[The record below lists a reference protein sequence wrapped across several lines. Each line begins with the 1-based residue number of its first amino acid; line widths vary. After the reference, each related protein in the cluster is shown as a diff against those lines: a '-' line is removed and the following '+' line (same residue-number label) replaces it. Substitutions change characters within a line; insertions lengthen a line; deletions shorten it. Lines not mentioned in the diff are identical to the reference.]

1 MQSLLPLAASAA
13 VPMNSA
19 ERGTGDNAALHDML
33 DAIDMQCAAPTGG
46 AAAGAARPEA
56 TDELGT
62 EAKTLRGEAR
72 AGTLSSGLFAAIVA
86 TLGEYKPWE
95 KDAQKTLLDKLR
107 GRHTTEGQAAL
118 AEPPEAR
125 PRLTHPLRALPLAAG
140 LAADV
145 WATKPSFFGAQPT
158 GTNYEL
164 SVNSVVVDFFVRR
177 PSLPLAPPTPNPPP
191 SAHPIHR

>member
-1 MQSLLPLAASAA
+1 
-13 VPMNSA
+13 
-19 ERGTGDNAALHDML
+19 ML
-33 DAIDMQCAAPTGG
+33 DAIDMQCAAPPAGG

-72 AGTLSSGLFAAIVA
+72 AGTLSFDLFAAIVA

>member
-1 MQSLLPLAASAA
+1 M
-13 VPMNSA
+13 
-19 ERGTGDNAALHDML
+19 HWY
-33 DAIDMQCAAPTGG
+33 
-46 AAAGAARPEA
+46 
-56 TDELGT
+56 
-62 EAKTLRGEAR
+62 GEAHGCR
-72 AGTLSSGLFAAIVA
+72 ALVLSR
-86 TLGEYKPWE
+86 LGPSV
-95 KDAQKTLLDKLR
+95 
-107 GRHTTEGQAAL
+107 HAL
-118 AEPPEAR
+118 AR
-125 PRLTHPLRALPLAAG
+125 HVGALPLAAG

>member
-1 MQSLLPLAASAA
+1 
-13 VPMNSA
+13 MNAA
-19 ERGTGDNAALHDML
+19 ERGTGDDAALHDML
-33 DAIDMQCAAPTGG
+33 DAIDMQCAAPAGG

-72 AGTLSSGLFAAIVA
+72 AGKLSSGLFAAIVA

-107 GRHTTEGQAAL
+107 GRHTAEGQAAL